1 MRSFLLHALLA
12 LGIAAPLAGCQD
24 LGVGRKCQ
32 GNVAPGGTQI
42 TKGALECLSHLC
54 YLKGGDDESSAP
66 VRQVCTAHCTT
77 DDDCSGGETGKS
89 PGQCG
94 SSFVCAVASVVGDF
108 ACEKVCIC
116 KDDLQAGLNADPTTG
131 KVACPMQCT
140 HADGTCGPK

>member
-32 GNVAPGGTQI
+32 GDVTPGGTQI

-54 YLKGGDDESSAP
+54 YLKGGVGDSDPP

-77 DDDCSGGETGKS
+77 DADCAGAETGK
-89 PGQCG
+89 GAGLC
-94 SSFVCAVASVVGDF
+94 SSSYVCAVANTVGDF
-108 ACEKVCIC
+108 ACEALCIC
-116 KDDLQAGLNADPTTG
+116 KDDLQPGLNQAMPPSTNVICPSVCASEG
-131 KVACPMQCT
+131 KCPS
-140 HADGTCGPK
+140 K